1 MKSSNSFLIT
11 IFLIIFLVISHPA
24 LSHILLGD
32 IAPVGNPDGQVNVG
46 DALIALRIA
55 LNLEPGHPTADELSY
70 GDVAPLDAN
79 NMPNPDGQIT
89 VGDALLILRVALGQ
103 ITLPLIETT
112 KHMTKYI
119 IGDEETGLDFV
130 ISIPEGLDISKEQ
143 LIYLAWVETELGEE
157 HYTYSKELRQN
168 ALGSGI
174 EYDGYIDVKV
184 VLVRDWEHQCM
195 RYFTNNFDS
204 SIDPFYYRSDLKV
217 VSVIDKVLSELKNLG
232 IKANEKV
239 VLCGFSGGAVFAERF
254 SLMWPERVMAVVGGS
269 SGGYITWLD
278 THKDGIPLEMFMGL
292 YDYEEKMGKPFNK
305 QAYSNIIKF
314 FQIGSLDNMCSFHK
328 TMNDNDEEL
337 NNQNS
342 SLNIARSMGETDPI
356 RIYNQIEFN
365 RSQGIDNYYFKIYKN
380 VLHDDCGEMTEKIMQ
395 EILEHREN
403 TDLSEYSSSEEEVKE
418 YTSEKHIQM
427 MYHGYYSQ
435 NSYDV
440 RYYSYGFEEKYPLH
454 EVILFN
460 DKAFETAIRE
470 FCEIEDEKQITY
482 GDIYRYRKLELIN
495 KGINDLSGIKYFH
508 NLRELF
514 LINNNISD
522 ISELEELEHL
532 GVLNLSCNQISDFSS
547 LSHLKELIYLFL
559 DYTGVEDLT
568 FLDPLNEL
576 VVLTFTGNNLDDY
589 APLAKYTDAV
599 CLNLGGNPGKNFDV
613 LNNFRYLNMQ
623 KESTLCNVYGFFGTE
638 VQENENLYDDE
649 MKVTFKDTNLEKAV
663 RDYIGKKEGI
673 IYYKDIKNLENFSAN
688 GYSIKN
694 IDGIQYMNN
703 LVDVELMDNAI
714 TDISHIEQLTKLQS
728 LMIDNNDLSMTDLSG
743 LENLKELRYLYLN
756 GTNINEIDF
765 VKNIVNL
772 KELHVQWNNIEDV
785 EPILHLTYLEHAYL
799 GGNPIKNIEV
809 LNGMKGIH
817 MN

>member
-1 MKSSNSFLIT
+1 MF
-11 IFLIIFLVISHPA
+11 HPA
-24 LSHILLGD
+24 LSQT
-32 IAPVGNPDGQVNVG
+32 PDGDVAPLGNRDGNIDVG
-46 DALIALRIA
+46 DALVALRFA
-55 LNLEPGHPTADELSY
+55 LDLEAPTQQDIEH

-79 NMPNPDGQIT
+79 NKPSPDGVIN
-89 VGDALLILRVALGQ
+89 VGDALIILRKSLGQ
-103 ITLPLIETT
+103 ITWPLIETT
-112 KHMTKYI
+112 NYMQKYI
-119 IGDEETGLDFV
+119 IGDEKTGLDFV
-130 ISIPEGLDISKEQ
+130 ITIPEGLDISKEQ
-143 LIYLAWVETELGEE
+143 LIYLAWAPTNLGEE
-157 HYTYSKELRQN
+157 HYTYSKELRQK
-168 ALGSGI
+168 AFGADTT
-174 EYDGYIDVKV
+174 YDGYIDVNV

-217 VSVIDKVLSELKNLG
+217 VSVTDTVLAELKNLG

-239 VLCGFSGGAVFAERF
+239 VLNGFSGGAVFAERF

-269 SGGYITWLD
+269 VAGYITWLD
-278 THKDGIPLEMFMGL
+278 THKDGVPLKMFMGL
-292 YDYEEKMGKPFNK
+292 YDYEANMGKPFNK

-314 FQIGSLDNMCSFHK
+314 FQIGSLDNICSFYK
-328 TMNDNDEEL
+328 IMNNSNEEI
-337 NNQNS
+337 NNPNS

-356 RIYNQIEFN
+356 RMYNQIEFN
-365 RSQGIDNYYFKIYKN
+365 RSQGINNYYFKIYKN
-380 VLHDDCGEMTEKIMQ
+380 VLHDDCDEITNKIMQ

-403 TDLSEYSSSEEEVKE
+403 TDLSEYSSSKEEVKK
-418 YTSEKHIQM
+418 YTNEKHINM

-435 NSYDV
+435 DSYDV
-440 RYYSYGFEEKYPLH
+440 RYYSYGFDEKYPLH
-454 EVILFN
+454 EVIPFN

-470 FCEIEDEKQITY
+470 FCGIQDEKQITY

-495 KGINDLSGIKYFH
+495 KGINDIGGIKYFH

-514 LINNNISD
+514 LISNNISD

-532 GVLNLSCNQISDFSS
+532 GVLNLSHNQISDFSS

-559 DYTGVEDLT
+559 DNTGVEDLT

-589 APLAKYTDAV
+589 TPLAKYTDAI

-623 KESTLCNVYGFFGTE
+623 KESSSCNVYGYAGTE
-638 VQENENLYDDE
+638 VRKIEKLYDDE
-649 MKVTFKDTNLEKAV
+649 MTVTFKDKNLEKAV

-673 IYYKDIKNLENFSAN
+673 IYYKDITNLQNFSAN

-694 IDGIQYMNN
+694 IDGIQYINN
-703 LVDVELMDNAI
+703 LVAVELMDNAI
-714 TDISHIEQLTKLQS
+714 NEISHVEKLTKLQS
-728 LMIDNNDLSMTDLSG
+728 FMIDNNDLSTTDLSG
-743 LENLKELRYLYLN
+743 LQNLKKLFYLYLN
-756 GTNINEIDF
+756 GTNINTIDF
-765 VKNIVNL
+765 VKNLVNL

-785 EPILHLTYLEHAYL
+785 EPILYLPYLEHAYL

-809 LNGMKGIH
+809 LDGMKGIH
-817 MN
+817 IN